1 MESVPQLGQEQAR
14 PDNEQHSAKPAY
26 RAPKMVDLGKVEA
39 LTHGSREQ
47 TSDEPNSGYKG
58 G

>member
-1 MESVPQLGQEQAR
+1 MSTNDSQKLEQKSKQKSEKGAYKSPKIMKVGSVE
-14 PDNEQHSAKPAY
+14 E
-26 RAPKMVDLGKVEA
+26 

-47 TSDEPNSGYKG
+47 TSDEPGSGYKG

>member
-1 MESVPQLGQEQAR
+1 MPANSQQLEQKSEQKSEKNAYKSPKIMEIGSVE
-14 PDNEQHSAKPAY
+14 E
-26 RAPKMVDLGKVEA
+26 

-47 TSDEPNSGYKG
+47 TSDEPGSGYKG

>member
-1 MESVPQLGQEQAR
+1 MPTNNSQQSQQNREQKSKKSAYKSPRIMEMGSVE
-14 PDNEQHSAKPAY
+14 E
-26 RAPKMVDLGKVEA
+26 

-47 TSDEPNSGYKG
+47 TSDEPGSGYKG

>member
-1 MESVPQLGQEQAR
+1 MMLDETSTTPAPESNEEGRVEYQA
-14 PDNEQHSAKPAY
+14 PTIT
-26 RAPKMVDLGKVEA
+26 DLGSVEE

-47 TSDEPNSGYKG
+47 TSDEPNSGYQG